1 MLCEFFLEENE
12 HFELFKLLEMKPF
25 SELSAEEL
33 AMENLFIRWVRFP
46 DDAPIRSFWEG
57 WIMKY
62 PAMKDTV
69 SKARELVL
77 MASDWKQDALSNQE
91 VNSIWGRI
99 RNSLDMIKEREPAP
113 LTGNHVNEPPKPTGI
128 LLGIISMAV
137 LILLAFF
144 FFTLLR

>member
-1 MLCEFFLEENE
+1 
-12 HFELFKLLEMKPF
+12 MKPF

-46 DDAPIRSFWEG
+46 DDPPIRLFWEG

-69 SKARELVL
+69 AKARELVL
-77 MASDWKQDALSNQE
+77 LASDWNPNSLSNQE

-99 RNSLDMIKEREPAP
+99 RSSLDMIKEPGQGAGVTFKESAVRGSMPFG
-113 LTGNHVNEPPKPTGI
+113 L
-128 LLGIISMAV
+128 ISMVLVILAV
-137 LILLAFF
+137 ILFF
-144 FFTLLR
+144 SFIA